1 MMRFMHLKSH
11 WSPEDAHTML
21 SLLDELRDAI
31 WQAYGDDI
39 MAHCRQEQSHSTDE
53 LDHSNA
59 SDDDIIPF

>member
-11 WSPEDAHTML
+11 WSPEDAHTIL

-39 MAHCRQEQSHSTDE
+39 MAYCRKEHLHSTDE
-53 LDHSNA
+53 LDHS
-59 SDDDIIPF
+59 STSGDDIIPF